1 MGNVNE
7 SSRRGVCW
15 PIPVIVVC
23 RVNSDSHQQPSHKNR
38 NPVGVNG
45 EKIAKFSYVGGEKRG
60 EVALCLSVI
69 HYQLSVIRGANQGR
83 PYFLA
88 LR

>member
-1 MGNVNE
+1 MKRDIARLRIARSRVLAGSFSNGNVNE

-15 PIPVIVVC
+15 PIPVTIIC

-45 EKIAKFSYVGGEKRG
+45 EKIAKFSYVGKGKSAAKSRFG
-60 EVALCLSVI
+60 
-69 HYQLSVIRGANQGR
+69 
-83 PYFLA
+83 
-88 LR
+88 